1 MHALSGRFI
10 IIGIIFI
17 LFLLLDWYVY
27 QGVKTLG
34 INSSDTTK
42 KWISLIY
49 WGVTVLSLVLLL
61 TLLFVGPD
69 KLGRG
74 FRSFIILFIFGNFFF
89 KLFFTVILLMEDV
102 VRLGRWLVSLVS
114 NPTPS
119 GEGTAIPRSQ
129 FISAVGLTLASIP
142 FVSMIYGVL
151 VGAHDYRVR
160 KVKIALKNLPAAF
173 EGFKILQLSDIHSG
187 SFTNPELV
195 EKGVNMAIAQKADVV
210 FFTGDLVNN
219 IADEVGDYKK
229 MFARLKA
236 PMGVYSVLGN
246 HDYGDYVEW
255 PTASAKRD
263 NLDRLIE
270 THKEMGWDIL
280 MNEHRILKKGN
291 DQIAVIGIE
300 NWGAKGRFPKYGKMK
315 EAVRDMPQVPVKLLL
330 SHDPS
335 HWDAQVIPEYSD
347 VDVMFAGHTHG
358 MQFGVEIAGIKWSPV
373 KYMYEQWGGLYQKG
387 KQFLYVNRG
396 FGYIGF
402 PGRVGMPPEIT
413 VVELV
418 RA

>member
-1 MHALSGRFI
+1 MHALSGRLI
-10 IIGIIFI
+10 IIGIII
-17 LFLLLDWYVY
+17 LLFLLLDWYVY
-27 QGVKTLG
+27 QGVKTLSLH
-34 INSSDTTK
+34 SSDTTK
-42 KWISLIY
+42 KWLAIIY
-49 WGVTVLSLVLLL
+49 WAVTVLSIALLL
-61 TLLFVGPD
+61 SFLFLGPD
-69 KLGRG
+69 KIGRG
-74 FRSFIILFIFGNFFF
+74 LRSFIIIFIFSNLFF
-89 KLFFTVILLMEDV
+89 KLFFTIILLLEDI
-102 VRLGRWLVSLVS
+102 VRLVRWLVALVA
-114 NPTPS
+114 NPAPS

-142 FVSMIYGVL
+142 FVSMLYGIL
-151 VGAHDYRVR
+151 IGAHDYRVR
-160 KVKIALKNLPAAF
+160 KVKIALKNLPASF

-195 EKGVNMAIAQKADVV
+195 QKGIDLANAQKADVV

-219 IADEVGDYKK
+219 IADEVGEYQQ
-229 MFARLKA
+229 MFASIKA

-255 PTASAKRD
+255 ASPSAKRD
-263 NLDRLIE
+263 NLDQLIGI
-270 THKEMGWDIL
+270 HKAMGWDIL
-280 MNEHRILKKGN
+280 VNEHRILKKGN

-315 EAVRDMPQVPVKLLL
+315 EAVKNMEPASVKLLL

-335 HWDAQVIPEYSD
+335 HWDAQVIPEYGD
-347 VDVMFAGHTHG
+347 IDVMFAGHTHG

>member
-42 KWISLIY
+42 KWIAIMY
-49 WGVTVLSLVLLL
+49 WGVTVFSLLLLL
-61 TLLFVGPD
+61 TLLFMGPD

-74 FRSFIILFIFGNFFF
+74 FRSFMIMFIFGNLFF
-89 KLFFTVILLMEDV
+89 KLFFTVILLLEDV

-114 NPTPS
+114 NPAPS

-173 EGFKILQLSDIHSG
+173 EGFKILQLSDIHAG
-187 SFTNPELV
+187 SFTHPELV
-195 EKGVNMAIAQKADVV
+195 EKGINMAIAQQPDVV

-219 IADEVGDYKK
+219 IAEEVGEYKK

-255 PTASAKRD
+255 PTLSAKRD
-263 NLDRLIE
+263 NLDRLIGI
-270 THKEMGWDIL
+270 HKEMGWDIL

-291 DQIAVIGIE
+291 DHIAVIGIE

-315 EAVRDMPQVPVKLLL
+315 EAVKEMPEVPVKLLL

-335 HWDAQVIPEYSD
+335 HWDAQVIPEYND

>member
-1 MHALSGRFI
+1 MHSLSGRFI
-10 IIGIIFI
+10 IIGIILV

-27 QGVKTLG
+27 QGVKTLAVH
-34 INSSDTTK
+34 SSDTMK
-42 KWISLIY
+42 KWVGVVY
-49 WGVTVLSLVLLL
+49 WAVTLVSIALLL
-61 TLLFVGPD
+61 TLLFVGPAH
-69 KLGRG
+69 LGTS
-74 FRSFIILFIFGNFFF
+74 FRSFIIIFIFGNLFF
-89 KLFFTVILLMEDV
+89 KLFFTIILLLEDI

-114 NPTPS
+114 NPAPS
-119 GEGTAIPRSQ
+119 GEGTPIPRSQ
-129 FISAVGLTLASIP
+129 FVSTIGLALASIP
-142 FVSMIYGVL
+142 FVSMVYGVL
-151 VGAHDYRVR
+151 IGAHDYRVR
-160 KVKIALKNLPAAF
+160 KVKIALKDLPPSF
-173 EGFKILQLSDIHSG
+173 EGFKILQLSDIHAG
-187 SFTNPELV
+187 SFTKPELV
-195 EKGVNMAIAQKADVV
+195 QKGIDLAIEQHADVI

-219 IADEVGDYKK
+219 VATEVGEYKN

-246 HDYGDYVEW
+246 HDYGDYADW
-255 PTASAKRD
+255 PSISAKRD
-263 NLDRLIE
+263 NLDSLIGI
-270 THKEMGWDIL
+270 HKEMGWDIL

-300 NWGAKGRFPKYGKMK
+300 NWGAKGSFPKYGKMK
-315 EAVRDMPQVPVKLLL
+315 EAVKNMPQVPVKLLL

-358 MQFGVEIAGIKWSPV
+358 MQFGIEIPGFKWSPV

-402 PGRVGMPPEIT
+402 PGRIGMPPEIT
-413 VVELV
+413 IVELV

>member
-1 MHALSGRFI
+1 MHTLSGRFI
-10 IIGIIFI
+10 VIGVILV

-27 QGVKTLG
+27 QGVKTLAVH
-34 INSSDTTK
+34 SADAVK
-42 KWISLIY
+42 KWVGVLY
-49 WGVTVLSLVLLL
+49 WGVTVLSILLLL
-61 TLLFVGPD
+61 TLLFVGPAQ
-69 KLGRG
+69 LGTSM
-74 FRSFIILFIFGNFFF
+74 RSFIIIFIFGNIFF
-89 KLFFTVILLMEDV
+89 KLFFTIILLFEDI
-102 VRLGRWLVSLVS
+102 VRLGRWLFSLVA
-114 NPTPS
+114 NPAPS
-119 GEGTAIPRSQ
+119 GEGTSMPRSQ
-129 FISAVGLTLASIP
+129 FVSAIGLTLASIP
-142 FVSMIYGVL
+142 FVSMVYGVL
-151 VGAHDYRVR
+151 IGAHDYRVR
-160 KVKIALKNLPAAF
+160 KVKIAIKNLPSSF

-195 EKGVNMAIAQKADVV
+195 QKGIDLAIAQKADIA

-219 IADEVGDYKK
+219 IADEVGVYKK
-229 MFARLKA
+229 MFASIKA

-246 HDYGDYVEW
+246 HDYGDYVDW
-255 PTASAKRD
+255 PTHSAKRD
-263 NLDRLIE
+263 NLNALIGI
-270 THKEMGWDIL
+270 HKEMGWDIL
-280 MNEHRILKKGN
+280 MNEHRIIKKGN
-291 DQIAVIGIE
+291 DQMAVVGIE

-315 EAVRDMPQVPVKLLL
+315 EAVKDMEPVSVKLLL

-347 VDVMFAGHTHG
+347 IDVMFAGHTHG
-358 MQFGVEIAGIKWSPV
+358 MQFGIEIPGFKWSPV

-413 VVELV
+413 IVELV